1 MEQNPQPERRA
12 QLQSALLEWVAEHL
26 RPLPWRTTPRDPYRV
41 WISEVMLQQTRVET
55 VLPYFERWMQ
65 QFPDVRALASARL
78 DDVLKAWEGLGY
90 YARAR
95 NLHRAAQEIV
105 AAHGGRVPDVA
116 EALRRLPGVGPY
128 TAGAILSIAFGR
140 DESALDG
147 NIRRVLSRAFAVA
160 EPTRARLDA
169 ALWGLARALLP
180 PGRAGAFNEA
190 LMELGAT
197 VCTPRNPLC
206 PQCPWAFACMAYAQG
221 TQALFPPRAARKP
234 TPHYDVTAAVIWR
247 EPGVFLIA
255 QRNAEELLGG
265 LWEFPGGKVEPGESL
280 EDCLRREIR
289 EELGVRIRVGT
300 RLTVVKHAYSHFR
313 ITLHTFHAWIEDGE
327 PEPQAIGCAA
337 WRWIRLDEAESVAFS
352 AADLRILDALR
363 RAALL
368 PARRVPPA
376 GARTARRCA
385 PPSARR

>member
-1 MEQNPQPERRA
+1 MEQHPPSTRYTE
-12 QLQSALLEWVAEHL
+12 LQGALLKWAADHL

-55 VLPYFERWMQ
+55 VVPYFERWMQ
-65 QFPDVRALASARL
+65 RFPDVQALAHAPL

-95 NLHRAAQEIV
+95 HLHAAAQQIV
-105 AAHGGRVPDVA
+105 AAHGGQVPADA
-116 EALRRLPGVGPY
+116 EALRRLPGVGRY

-140 DESALDG
+140 DEPALDG

-160 EPTRARLDA
+160 EPSRARLDA
-169 ALWGLARALLP
+169 ALWRLARALLP
-180 PGRAGAFNEA
+180 SGRAGAFNEA

-197 VCTPRNPLC
+197 VCTPRSPLC
-206 PQCPWAFACMAYAQG
+206 AQCPWAFACAAFAAGQ
-221 TQALFPPRAARKP
+221 QALFPHRPARKQ

-255 QRNAEELLGG
+255 QRNAEGLLGG

-280 EDCLRREIR
+280 EDCLRREIL
-289 EELGVRIRVGT
+289 EELGVRIRVGE
-300 RLTVVKHAYSHFR
+300 RLTVVRHAYSHFR
-313 ITLHTFHAWIEDGE
+313 ITLHAFHAWMEGGE
-327 PEPQAIGCAA
+327 PEPRAIGCAA
-337 WRWIRLDEAESVAFS
+337 WRWIRLDEAASLAFS

-363 RAALL
+363 AESQ
-368 PARRVPPA
+368 A
-376 GARTARRCA
+376 GGPR
-385 PPSARR
+385 

>member
-1 MEQNPQPERRA
+1 MERNLHPTRCAELQN
-12 QLQSALLEWVAEHL
+12 ALLGWAADHL

-41 WISEVMLQQTRVET
+41 WVSEVMLQQTRVET
-55 VLPYFERWMQ
+55 VIPYFERWMQ
-65 QFPDVRALASARL
+65 RFPDVQTLADAPL

-95 NLHRAAQEIV
+95 NLHRAARAIV
-105 AAHGGRVPDVA
+105 EAYGGRLPDDA
-116 EALRRLPGVGPY
+116 GALRGLPGIGRY

-140 DESALDG
+140 DEPALDG

-160 EPTRARLDA
+160 EPDRARLDT
-169 ALWGLARALLP
+169 ALWGLARGLLP
-180 PGRAGAFNEA
+180 QGRAGAFNEA

-197 VCTPRNPLC
+197 VCTPRNPAC
-206 PQCPWAFACMAYAQG
+206 AQCPWAFACIAYAEG
-221 TQALFPPRAARKP
+221 RAMAFPLRPARK
-234 TPHYDVTAAVIWR
+234 TIPHYDVTAAVIWR

-255 QRNAEELLGG
+255 QRNAEGLLGG

-280 EDCLRREIR
+280 EECLRREIQ
-289 EELGVRIRVGT
+289 EELGVRIQVGE

-313 ITLHTFHAWIEDGE
+313 ITLHAFHAWIERGE

-337 WRWIRLDEAESVAFS
+337 WRWIRLDDAESVAFS

-363 RAALL
+363 RAAEPGL
-368 PARRVPPA
+368 PR
-376 GARTARRCA
+376 
-385 PPSARR
+385 